1 MRKILVP
8 IDFSEYSKNAL
19 EYAIVLAKRLHSSIT
34 VFHSFYFSTPP
45 EYGTL
50 ANYMA
55 MAIEEEQKRHEEQME
70 ALLMLYRE
78 QEYDDKGGKL
88 VIDSMVKLGLP
99 KEDIADLVKEHN
111 FDLIVMGTRGATGL
125 DRLLF
130 GSITASIVEDRDI
143 KCSVLAIPK
152 DAKCR
157 GIKHILYG
165 MDYEEDDVPVIDE
178 LLEFAG
184 YFDAKVT
191 CLHVNTD
198 EEMIASDKLEKEILQ
213 DTYWFTPYNKVQ
225 FELVRSESVKS
236 GLEQYIKTHQ
246 VDLVAVIPRKRSFL
260 ESLFH
265 KSVSQNLATYS
276 GVPVLVIKK

>member
-1 MRKILVP
+1 MGKILVP
-8 IDFSEYSKNAL
+8 IDFSDYSKNAL
-19 EYAIVLAKRLHSSIT
+19 DYAVVIAKTLKSSIT

-55 MAIEEEQKRHEEQME
+55 MAIEDEQKRFEEQMKE
-70 ALLMLYRE
+70 LLKVYE
-78 QEYDDKGGKL
+78 NQEYDDKSGTL
-88 VIDSMVKLGLP
+88 QINSIVKLGLP
-99 KEDIADLVKEHN
+99 KEDITDIVREQKY
-111 FDLIVMGTRGATGL
+111 DLIVMGTRGATGL

-130 GSITASIVEDRDI
+130 GSITASIVEDEDI
-143 KCSVLAIPK
+143 KCTLLAVPK
-152 DAKCR
+152 DAKNR
-157 GIKHILYG
+157 GIKHVLYG

-184 YFDAKVT
+184 YFEAKVT

-198 EEMIASDKLEKEILQ
+198 EDMIPSDKLEKEILQ
-213 DTYWFTPYNKVQ
+213 DTYWFTPYNKIK
-225 FELVRSESVKS
+225 FELVKSESIKS
-236 GLEQYIKTHQ
+236 GVDGYIKDHH
-246 VDLVAVIPRKRSFL
+246 VDLVAVMPRKRSFL

-265 KSVSQNLATYS
+265 KSVSKSLATHS